1 MFAEMAEEKT
11 VQIKLKYGN
20 YIHDQIAV
28 QVKRDK

>member
-11 VQIKLKYGN
+11 AQIKIKYGN
-20 YIHDQIAV
+20 FLRDQITG